1 MHRHKKIKRDIY
13 WKILRHQLIVTGTWN
28 SSYYGAAADD
38 CDMDDWHY
46 VMKRLNS
53 GAISPAAFITHRY
66 EMTDLDKGFHIMRD
80 KTEDYV
86 KIMMINACV

>member
-1 MHRHKKIKRDIY
+1 
-13 WKILRHQLIVTGTWN
+13 
-28 SSYYGAAADD
+28 
-38 CDMDDWHY
+38 MDDWHY

-53 GAISPAAFITHRY
+53 KATSPAAFITHRY
-66 EMTDLDKGFHIMRD
+66 EMADLDKGFHIMRD